1 MFNQKIVVECLLHCS
16 QLVMLCFGSKSSW
29 CCVLSQVVR
38 VTLTRPSWH
47 RSDMVQWLVSC
58 ATELGYEALISL
70 MKSWYTLFTPA
81 EATSQYLST
90 SPHFFIAA
98 LCNRAGHYIFALW
111 FLSSSYFLS
120 FFFPRLISAATQI
133 GCLPYFCTWRGPSA
147 NLECRSEMCC
157 LRLAANTGRKKVAIW
172 APSRNFV
179 GLYLHN

>member
-1 MFNQKIVVECLLHCS
+1 VFNQKIVVECLLYCP
-16 QLVMLCFGSKSSW
+16 QLVMLCFGSELSW

-90 SPHFFIAA
+90 SPHFLHCNLSGYSEYVCLTFLVLYSYLRINYWQLVLSIYYLLLQNVSCIMFFLKRTTTTTVFMA
-98 LCNRAGHYIFALW
+98 LCPGL
-111 FLSSSYFLS
+111 
-120 FFFPRLISAATQI
+120 PR
-133 GCLPYFCTWRGPSA
+133 
-147 NLECRSEMCC
+147 
-157 LRLAANTGRKKVAIW
+157 
-172 APSRNFV
+172 
-179 GLYLHN
+179 